1 MSTRE
6 LALGSG
12 VNASRFTLTDTELV
26 VERAA
31 DKKWPKVKTSLR
43 NVLWAE
49 LKGDAFEV
57 SLLAKK
63 KPKSPLSLLHVT
75 GSVGD
80 ADKES
85 AASFTE
91 ALMSAAYAGLPRQRR
106 LKVFVNPKSGPG
118 KAVAQY
124 RKKIEPI
131 FNAAKCKVDVTFT
144 TRGKHAQEIVEK
156 LPLDGFDAIV
166 VMSGDGLVHEVI
178 NGYAAHAEPA
188 KAFRI
193 PISPIPTGSGN
204 GLAINLL
211 GLEESKDVAV
221 AALNAIKGRPMA
233 MDIFSM
239 TQGDK
244 RYMSFMS
251 QALGLMADID
261 LGTEHLRFMGGTRFV
276 VGFIYEVIKNKQVSA
291 KVSIKIAEQ
300 DKRKM
305 VQDLQAARAQAR
317 STIASADASDPATL
331 TTDGESSTTGTGLPE
346 LKHTGAARVNDD
358 GWVTFD
364 KPFTFLYAGQGPYV
378 STDLM
383 QFPVSQPNDGLI
395 DVVLQLQSDR
405 GTMLKAIDGAEHGN
419 PFWMDA
425 QHYYKA
431 HAFRVEPHFTK
442 GYLSIDGE
450 SYPVAPFEI
459 EVHKGLGS
467 LLSMYGCFQAEFN
480 LPPEQPAKK

>member
-12 VNASRFTLTDTELV
+12 QNASKFVFTDTDLV

-63 KPKSPLSLLHVT
+63 KPKLPLSLLHVT
-75 GSVGD
+75 GTVGD

-144 TRGKHAQEIVEK
+144 THGKHAQEIIEK
-156 LPLDGFDAIV
+156 LPLDQFDAVV
-166 VMSGDGLVHEVI
+166 VMSGDGLVHEVF
-178 NGYAAHAEPA
+178 NGYAKHAEPA

-193 PISPIPTGSGN
+193 PITPIPTGSGN
-204 GLAINLL
+204 GLALNLL
-211 GLEESKDVAV
+211 GLEA
-221 AALNAIKGRPMA
+221 GRPMP
-233 MDIFSM
+233 MDIFSV
-239 TQGDK
+239 TQDGK

-251 QALGLMADID
+251 QAMGLMADLD
-261 LGTEHLRFMGGTRFV
+261 LGTEHLRFMGGTSSRFV
-276 VGFIYEVIKNKQVSA
+276 VGFMYEIVKNKQIPA
-291 KVSIKIAEQ
+291 KISMKIAEQ

-305 VQDLQAARAQAR
+305 VEDLHASRAQAQATYTAAAASEPGAAT
-317 STIASADASDPATL
+317 STANGETAS
-331 TTDGESSTTGTGLPE
+331 GTSLPE
-346 LKHTGAARVNDD
+346 LKHTGAARGDSD

-364 KPFTFLYAGQGPYV
+364 QPLTYLYAGKGPYV
-378 STDLM
+378 SADFM

-395 DVVLQLQSDR
+395 DIVLQVRADR
-405 GTMLKAIDGAEHGN
+405 GNMLKAMDGAERGN
-419 PFWMDA
+419 QFWMDT

-431 HAFRVEPHFTK
+431 HALRVEPHYQK

-450 SYPVAPFEI
+450 SYPVLPFEI

-467 LLSMYGCFQAEFN
+467 LLSMYGCFQAPFD
-480 LPPEQPAKK
+480 LPPEKPPAA